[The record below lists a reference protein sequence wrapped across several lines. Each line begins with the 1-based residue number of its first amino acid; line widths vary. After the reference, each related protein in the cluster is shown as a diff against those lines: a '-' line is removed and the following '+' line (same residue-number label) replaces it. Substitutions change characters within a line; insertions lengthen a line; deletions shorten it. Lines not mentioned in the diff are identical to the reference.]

1 MFTKGYYKDVINDI
15 KELKETIHSS
25 PCCLEK
31 DTSIIRQKSDIIFNL
46 VTLIMITPVTLVF
59 DLVLL
64 PFELIY
70 LILYKIIWKE
80 R

>member
-15 KELKETIHSS
+15 KELKETIYNS
-25 PCCLEK
+25 PCYLEK
-31 DTSIIRQKSDIIFNL
+31 DPSIIRQKSDIIFNL
-46 VTLIMITPVTLVF
+46 LILILITPFTLVF
-59 DLVLL
+59 DLILL

-70 LILYKIIWKE
+70 LILYKVIWKE